1 MIPILYAETE
11 TKFTSMGLGQLT
23 EIQSNPQAIEELNG
37 VYEFYMTYPLTGSL
51 ASEIKEGRY
60 IKVKA
65 NQDDEPQIFIIIRVR
80 DEAGEVK
87 EIYAEHITQHRTR
100 HAVLEP
106 LVEFIG
112 NAQVGLETWK
122 ANLIPNYPEIEV
134 YSDITLSKSGKWTV
148 DEVGNAR
155 LALGGVQ
162 GSLLDLYGGE
172 YKFTNNRISLL
183 ANRGRNR
190 GLKIQYGR
198 NLTDLVQDKQIAE
211 TYTSIQPYFVRRLDN
226 VTVDGERI
234 AQSETITLPE
244 KILHGDYV
252 EHYIKPKIRA
262 IDFTFDDSVTDEASL
277 RSRARRYL
285 SDNEVGKPIVN
296 LNVSFLDLSKTEDY
310 KDIAEAE
317 KVALGDTV
325 EIEFK
330 QLGINVQSKIVRTI
344 YNPLTETY
352 SSIQIGQ
359 LRASM
364 GSIVERANEAIE
376 LAKETREELEGQVSK
391 AIISADGKNTNF
403 FSDTEPK
410 ANATG
415 DLWYKEHASGTFEMF
430 IWNGTQWVALLDTQ
444 AVSDELSRIEDLAN
458 DLAEEV
464 DEIENK
470 IDLRVEKDENGNA
483 TGIVVIGEDGRES
496 ILMQVNEGK
505 VLMTEDY
512 FYIQPKLIT
521 NEMLADNAVINNLQ
535 GQTLNFN
542 DIKGINLDINEGTV
556 GTLRANRILLSGGE
570 TLQSGITNIEN
581 GLIEVVKY
589 GDLATAGRTAIDGNN
604 IKTGR
609 IQDELGANFIDLD
622 IGAIDFGKGD
632 FTYSPNVGMQIA
644 GFNVT
649 KDGFETNNF
658 EPFVNDYTEADMKKV
673 ENHIRGLKTIPS
685 GSSEYRR
692 LDINRNGILD
702 IADMTIIEQMMR
714 IVKDRDV
721 LRGERIL
728 LNPMDFTISVSSGF
742 YRKNGEMALNGG
754 RTKITKDLL
763 DARTIKFGELMI
775 GDRKGQYANINSG
788 GKEYQFIGG
797 ILTNIGEITDKSAQS
812 PIESVVIPR
821 NSNLN
826 SYRTPGF
833 YHSNSDADMK
843 TVANHPSGS
852 AGSLLVLQNAGAT
865 QFWVNYHTGNPKMF
879 VRNEYS
885 GSWGAWSEVG
895 GTSSVAWS
903 AVTGK
908 PSTFAPSSHTHEW
921 SAVTSKPT
929 TATRWPSWSEVTGKP
944 STFAPS
950 SHTHAYQQLARTANG
965 TTGTITNATW
975 TRVTYGKTFATTPA
989 VVATGVNNVAGDS
1002 FAKIRNRNTTGFEI
1016 IVGNVGASNVFNWI
1030 AIATG

>member
-23 EIQSNPQAIEELNG
+23 EIQSNPQVIEELNG

-51 ASEIKEGRY
+51 ANEITEGRY

-80 DEAGEVK
+80 DEVGGVK

-155 LALGGVQ
+155 IALGGVQ

-172 YKFTNNRISLL
+172 YKFTNNRINLL
-183 ANRGRNR
+183 KNRGRNR

-226 VTVDGERI
+226 VTDDGERI

-244 KILHGDYV
+244 KVLHGDYV
-252 EHYIKPKIRA
+252 DHYINPKIRA
-262 IDFTFDDSVTDEASL
+262 IDFTFDDNVTDEASL
-277 RSRARRYL
+277 RARARRYL
-285 SDNEVGKPIVN
+285 IDNEVGKPIVN

-330 QLGINVQSKIVRTI
+330 QLGINVKSKIVRTV
-344 YNPLTETY
+344 YDPLTETY
-352 SSIQIGQ
+352 SSVQIGQ

-364 GSIVERANEAIE
+364 GSIVERANEAIK

-391 AIISADGKNTNF
+391 AIVSADGKNTNF
-403 FSDTEPK
+403 FSKTEPR

-415 DLWYKEHASGTFEMF
+415 DLWYKEHASGAFEMF

-444 AVSDELSRIEDLAN
+444 AVSDELSRIEQLATDLSK
-458 DLAEEV
+458 EV

-470 IDLRVEKDENGNA
+470 IDLRVKNDENGNA
-483 TGIVVIGEDGRES
+483 TGIVVIGEDGKES

-542 DIKGINLDINEGTV
+542 DIKGINLDINEGTI
-556 GTLRANRILLSGGE
+556 GTLRANRIQLSGGE
-570 TLQSGITNIEN
+570 TLENYINEASKTHRDVLPPSEAKKDDVWIKPKMQVKDLRDTNMLELSRFGVSVSELLGGGVYVATGDVSSSSFNHWVMIASDETFARGGITNIEN
-581 GLIEVVKY
+581 GLVEVVKY
-589 GDLATAGRTAIDGNN
+589 GDLATAGRTLIDGNN

-609 IQDELGANFIDLD
+609 IQDELEANYIDLD
-622 IGAIDFGKGD
+622 LGEINFGQGE
-632 FTYSPNVGMQIA
+632 FTYSPNEGMQIA

-649 KDGFETNNF
+649 KDGFETITY
-658 EPFVNDYTEADMKKV
+658 EPFVNDYTQADIDKV
-673 ENHIRGLKTIPS
+673 SDHINGAQEIPS
-685 GSSEYRR
+685 GSSELQR
-692 LDINRNGILD
+692 LDVNGDGILD
-702 IADMTIIEQMMR
+702 LLDFTFMGMLLRTKE
-714 IVKDRDV
+714 KDLLLER
-721 LRGERIL
+721 RIL
-728 LNPMDFTISVSSGF
+728 LNPMDMTISISSALF
-742 YRKNGEMALNGG
+742 RENGEKLFNLGG
-754 RTKITKDLL
+754 TEITKSLI
-763 DARTIKFGELMI
+763 DATHIKGRNIFFRELIIDETYGGET
-775 GDRKGQYANINSG
+775 RKGIDTYIRID
-788 GKEYQFIGG
+788 GKEYVFNKG
-797 ILTNIGEITDKSAQS
+797 ILT
-812 PIESVVIPR
+812 
-821 NSNLN
+821 
-826 SYRTPGF
+826 
-833 YHSNSDADMK
+833 
-843 TVANHPSGS
+843 
-852 AGSLLVLQNAGAT
+852 
-865 QFWVNYHTGNPKMF
+865 
-879 VRNEYS
+879 
-885 GSWGAWSEVG
+885 
-895 GTSSVAWS
+895 
-903 AVTGK
+903 
-908 PSTFAPSSHTHEW
+908 
-921 SAVTSKPT
+921 
-929 TATRWPSWSEVTGKP
+929 
-944 STFAPS
+944 
-950 SHTHAYQQLARTANG
+950 
-965 TTGTITNATW
+965 
-975 TRVTYGKTFATTPA
+975 
-989 VVATGVNNVAGDS
+989 
-1002 FAKIRNRNTTGFEI
+1002 KINDI
-1016 IVGNVGASNVFNWI
+1016 
-1030 AIATG
+1030 